1 MSNGETVGS
10 ESSDKPPAASSCDE
24 SRRGRRV
31 TSDKSVAWWHWHR
44 RLYNWVV
51 HWADTRYGFVALI
64 VLALTEP
71 ICVPIPADI
80 MVVGLCLGKPKRSLR
95 YGLTCAFFSVL
106 GGTIAFS
113 LGLAIGPERLEHFF
127 GSVAQFL
134 EWISFGLIHLG
145 DKVESALEIYRKYNI
160 WAIAVSA
167 LTPVPYMIFSWVGGA
182 MANVSV
188 LKFVGI
194 SLVFRTMRFGG
205 EALLFYFLG
214 EKARRLIEK
223 YFNIATVVV
232 IILLIFVVYVIK
244 KLGHIFGG

>member
-10 ESSDKPPAASSCDE
+10 ESSDEPRAAS
-24 SRRGRRV
+24 
-31 TSDKSVAWWHWHR
+31 DKPVAWWHWHR

-51 HWADTRYGFVALI
+51 HWADTRFGVVALI
-64 VLALTEP
+64 ILALTEP
-71 ICVPIPADI
+71 ICVPIPADV

-95 YGLTCAFFSVL
+95 YGLTCSFFSVL

-113 LGLAIGPERLEHFF
+113 LGLAVGPERVVDLFSTI
-127 GSVAQFL
+127 GLGVKAQF
-134 EWISFGLIHLG
+134 
-145 DKVESALEIYRKYNI
+145 ALDLYTKYDF
-160 WAIAVSA
+160 WAIAISA
-167 LTPVPYMIFSWVGGA
+167 LTPVPYMIFSWVGG
-182 MANVSV
+182 MAEVSL

-232 IILLIFVVYVIK
+232 IILLICVVYVIR
-244 KLGHIFGG
+244 KLGHIFTG